1 MGESIGMRGEI
12 CHATARKRSMKI
24 AINLSENTVKIAA
37 NKAQRNIKS
46 PFILA
51 KKKIIFFLKG
61 KITLFQLVDVRWDK
75 KKNIS
80 NRHTF
85 WRKRN
90 KSWCLISGWAKWIS
104 HREILFFKQGRTSL
118 FTRVREGKE
127 TPTRKLLLN
136 TEKTYQT
143 LFFITETN
151 SFYSYK
157 KDGKT
162 NSLNSYKKRE
172 RK

>member
-75 KKNIS
+75 KKHI
-80 NRHTF
+80 
-85 WRKRN
+85 
-90 KSWCLISGWAKWIS
+90 KSPY
-104 HREILFFKQGRTSL
+104 ILTK
-118 FTRVREGKE
+118 KE
-127 TPTRKLLLN
+127 
-136 TEKTYQT
+136 
-143 LFFITETN
+143 
-151 SFYSYK
+151 
-157 KDGKT
+157 
-162 NSLNSYKKRE
+162 
-172 RK
+172 